1 MKLQKITLCNW
12 QGYFG
17 EKEFSFNGTGEK
29 SSSIIYAENT
39 FGKSAFW
46 EAIHFALY
54 GKVEIRRRKKTYRP
68 VIAKNSILA
77 PMMNTDLFGTS
88 GAHFYVEL
96 LFTHRESEYKLYRGY
111 KPRYDT
117 TPVKKP
123 NDLVMDISLE
133 NLSKRGSDRHIA
145 NEDRWIEEN
154 LLPKRLAK
162 FFLFDGERLEE
173 YEDLMTKD
181 QDIILR
187 KDIRD
192 IIRTPILYEGN
203 IFLKKAESKFGVD
216 EAKEKMAKKDNED
229 LRIQYE
235 SLLKELTKAEEA
247 KKKLIEEKDK
257 YQEEIDSCEEWLRQ
271 EDKTAEAAIRLD
283 SLKGDIRNATE
294 AISGFEDDII
304 LALKDTWKILIKPAV
319 DDALSKIVSERKK
332 QHKLTGEIAIID
344 KDIENLNNEI
354 KGNPCDSCKRPREEP
369 SEERKN
375 EIDDEISNLNKDR
388 KKKEK
393 NAKYPTNEEF
403 YEKKSALEKLSSD
416 SNLEVLVMKEK
427 KLMKEKIKLF
437 NAKKDRKEQMKF
449 ISEEQNEQ
457 VKEVM
462 KNKKSLDEK
471 VRQCDIDLEFVK
483 ATIEEANKNL
493 SSFTNIKNP
502 KDKDLTKKMKKI
514 IASRRISYELA
525 EIFKQGLEEFTET
538 MRSNVEKRA
547 SETFLTISNNRSN
560 YNGLNITKD
569 YNVSIINKKGM
580 EDIGSQGQ
588 SMVMAY
594 AIIEALSSCSGFEFP
609 MIIDTPGR
617 SLSRSNMKH
626 VFDFMIKSK
635 RQVIFLPNDLE
646 LDPDEGDKRYG
657 KFVASTYQLGKDEYD
672 RTLIVEREVEN
683 LRD

>member
-1 MKLQKITLCNW
+1 MCNW

-203 IFLKKAESKFGVD
+203 IF
-216 EAKEKMAKKDNED
+216 
-229 LRIQYE
+229 
-235 SLLKELTKAEEA
+235 
-247 KKKLIEEKDK
+247 
-257 YQEEIDSCEEWLRQ
+257 
-271 EDKTAEAAIRLD
+271 
-283 SLKGDIRNATE
+283 
-294 AISGFEDDII
+294 
-304 LALKDTWKILIKPAV
+304 
-319 DDALSKIVSERKK
+319 
-332 QHKLTGEIAIID
+332 
-344 KDIENLNNEI
+344 
-354 KGNPCDSCKRPREEP
+354 
-369 SEERKN
+369 
-375 EIDDEISNLNKDR
+375 
-388 KKKEK
+388 
-393 NAKYPTNEEF
+393 
-403 YEKKSALEKLSSD
+403 
-416 SNLEVLVMKEK
+416 
-427 KLMKEKIKLF
+427 
-437 NAKKDRKEQMKF
+437 
-449 ISEEQNEQ
+449 
-457 VKEVM
+457 
-462 KNKKSLDEK
+462 
-471 VRQCDIDLEFVK
+471 
-483 ATIEEANKNL
+483 
-493 SSFTNIKNP
+493 
-502 KDKDLTKKMKKI
+502 
-514 IASRRISYELA
+514 
-525 EIFKQGLEEFTET
+525 
-538 MRSNVEKRA
+538 
-547 SETFLTISNNRSN
+547 
-560 YNGLNITKD
+560 
-569 YNVSIINKKGM
+569 
-580 EDIGSQGQ
+580 
-588 SMVMAY
+588 
-594 AIIEALSSCSGFEFP
+594 
-609 MIIDTPGR
+609 
-617 SLSRSNMKH
+617 
-626 VFDFMIKSK
+626 
-635 RQVIFLPNDLE
+635 
-646 LDPDEGDKRYG
+646 
-657 KFVASTYQLGKDEYD
+657 
-672 RTLIVEREVEN
+672 
-683 LRD
+683 